1 MAEIH
6 EALAKIH
13 LFRGLSDE
21 GLRRIAEIAVEESHA
36 RNSLI
41 FKEGDMGDKL
51 YMILDGK
58 VRISREVAGMGEE
71 ALTVLGPGDAFG
83 EMSVVDDFPRSA
95 DARVHEK
102 CRVLVISR
110 DAMEDLL
117 FVHKDLA
124 YEILW
129 NFVKILSARL
139 RETNDKMTFLS
150 TSGKF

>member
-58 VRISREVAGMGEE
+58 VRPRVAFPLRWRPCSR
-71 ALTVLGPGDAFG
+71 
-83 EMSVVDDFPRSA
+83 R
-95 DARVHEK
+95 
-102 CRVLVISR
+102 
-110 DAMEDLL
+110 
-117 FVHKDLA
+117 
-124 YEILW
+124 
-129 NFVKILSARL
+129 RL
-139 RETNDKMTFLS
+139 P
-150 TSGKF
+150 